1 MSDSVLFAESLSIL
15 KWTQEPF
22 FSQIVTISTH
32 APNKAPSNPTALSRY
47 PTESS
52 ELVNTMEAFHRL
64 DRQLGSFLD
73 SLKACGLYERS
84 VIAIVSDHD
93 ELGKNVLDGREHRTL
108 ADREVALVLLNTPYT
123 ISYEETAGQIDVY
136 PTLLDVMGCNEYG
149 WKGLGYSLFRTP
161 VESAVYWDGSSLGN
175 RRSPL
180 YSRQTQA
187 WDISRLMIT
196 GDFFSGKSF
205 GYDEE

>member
-1 MSDSVLFAESLSIL
+1 
-15 KWTQEPF
+15 
-22 FSQIVTISTH
+22 
-32 APNKAPSNPTALSRY
+32 
-47 PTESS
+47 
-52 ELVNTMEAFHRL
+52 
-64 DRQLGSFLD
+64 
-73 SLKACGLYERS
+73 
-84 VIAIVSDHD
+84 
-93 ELGKNVLDGREHRTL
+93 LGKNVLDGREHRTL
-108 ADREVALVLLNTPYT
+108 ADREVAFVLLNTPYT